1 VPCLFALDWGGAFR
15 DNDSPMSTALLLRSP
30 GKINFGLDIIRRRPD
45 GFHELESIMVP
56 LDVCDEMEFELRNA
70 AHGLTMECDAP
81 GLPTDSSN
89 LVIRAAELLRRYAS
103 VTAGAHIRLRKRVP
117 IAAGMGGGSGNGA
130 VALTGLNQ
138 LWKLGLSREQLHP
151 LAATLGSDCALF
163 LDPKPSFCHGRGELV
178 EPLTDAEI
186 RTMRAAHFVLIN
198 PGFGIST
205 KWAYA
210 EVRPFLTGR
219 SGAIKVVRAALAGGD
234 LPGAA
239 RAMVNTLEG
248 PALRKFPMLELLKE
262 SLSRNGC
269 VASMMSGSG
278 ATVFGVA
285 TERASAERALATARA
300 EFGEQMWMT
309 VASAF

>member
-1 VPCLFALDWGGAFR
+1 MTTVLR
-15 DNDSPMSTALLLRSP
+15 LRSP
-30 GKINFGLDIIRRRPD
+30 GKINFGLDIIRKRPD

-56 LDVCDEMEFELRNA
+56 LDVCDEMEFELRNPG
-70 AHGLTMECDAP
+70 HGVTMECDAP

-89 LVIRAAELLRRYAS
+89 LVIRAALLLQRQAS
-103 VTAGAHIRLRKRVP
+103 AAAGAHIRLRKLLP

-138 LWKLGLSREQLHP
+138 LWQLGLTREQLQP

-163 LDPKPSFCHGRGELV
+163 LDPAPSFCHGRGELV
-178 EPLTDAEI
+178 EPLSDAE
-186 RTMRAAHFVLIN
+186 RATLRRAHFVLIN

-205 KWAYA
+205 AWAYA

-219 SGAIKVVRAALAGGD
+219 GGAIKVVRDALAGGD
-234 LPGAA
+234 LPAAA

-262 SLSRNGC
+262 SLARNGC
-269 VASMMSGSG
+269 VAAMMSGSG

-285 TERASAERALATARA
+285 ADRASAERAMAAARA
-300 EFGEQMWMT
+300 EFGDKMWMT
-309 VASAF
+309 VAAAF